1 MLRTCTIRRHVPLP
15 RALPIAGRCLSQ
27 LSGVQADVL
36 SPVPFGA
43 DAPSDILNP
52 VVTAPPSAR
61 QPHTQ
66 PVQVLASGYP
76 MHSYQQQALDS
87 LMPPL
92 HPNRIARVDSATITP
107 AQLHK
112 EFIAEGRPVVIS
124 TGLLVS
130 PSGPSFIFFASLL
143 VVDWSLLVPVVC

>member
-1 MLRTCTIRRHVPLP
+1 
-15 RALPIAGRCLSQ
+15 
-27 LSGVQADVL
+27 
-36 SPVPFGA
+36 
-43 DAPSDILNP
+43 
-52 VVTAPPSAR
+52 
-61 QPHTQ
+61 
-66 PVQVLASGYP
+66 